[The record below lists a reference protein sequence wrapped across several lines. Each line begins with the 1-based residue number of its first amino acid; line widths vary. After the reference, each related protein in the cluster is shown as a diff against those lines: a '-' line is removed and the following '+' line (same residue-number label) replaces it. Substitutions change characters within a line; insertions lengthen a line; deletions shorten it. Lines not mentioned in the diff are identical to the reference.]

1 MNRNV
6 FLKNTVILTG
16 ASLALRGIGMVFRVY
31 LAAQIGAQ
39 GMGLYQLI
47 TTVYNLA
54 LTIATAGIGIAAT
67 RMITEEMA
75 LGGGQRLRSLCKK
88 LLLASL
94 VLGLLAAG
102 LQFFGADLAAGLWI
116 HDERAALSL
125 RILALSR
132 PTVRG

>member
-1 MNRNV
+1 
-6 FLKNTVILTG
+6 
-16 ASLALRGIGMVFRVY
+16 MVFRVY
-31 LAAQIGAQ
+31 LAARIGAQ

-102 LQFFGADLAAGLWI
+102 LQLGRTWPPGCGFTMSG
-116 HDERAALSL
+116 
-125 RILALSR
+125 R
-132 PTVRG
+132 PSPCASWP